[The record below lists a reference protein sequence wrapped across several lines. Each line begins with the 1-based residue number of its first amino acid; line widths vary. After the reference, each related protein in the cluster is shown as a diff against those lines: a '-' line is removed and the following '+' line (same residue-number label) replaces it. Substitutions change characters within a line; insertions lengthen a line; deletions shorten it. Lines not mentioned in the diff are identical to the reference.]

1 MPSQLQA
8 LKAKADQARTS
19 HAYHAEGAS
28 IRFTEA
34 VIARMESCGITRTD
48 LAEKIGTSPAYI
60 TKILRGDTNFTL
72 DSMVKIAQALDCEI
86 DFELRPLTR
95 KVTYHTTTSA
105 RVSILND
112 QPK

>member
-1 MPSQLQA
+1 MPSRLQA

-48 LAEKIGTSPAYI
+48 LAEKIGTSPAYV

-72 DSMVKIAQALDCEI
+72 ESMVKIAQALDCEM

-95 KVTYHTTTSA
+95 KVTYHSNTPPP
-105 RVSILND
+105 VSLLND
-112 QPK
+112 KAQ